1 MSDDKKMKPATRI
14 VHGGRRPEWTSLG
27 AGKGGI
33 VNPPVWRASTILYED
48 VAHLRQGT
56 STNRDGD
63 LFYGRRGTPTQWALA
78 EAITDLEPGA
88 AGTMLYSSGVGAVTG
103 ALLSVLKPGD
113 HLLMVDS
120 AYDPTR
126 NFCDNFLGPWGVET
140 TYYDPLAGGEIASL
154 IRPNTAA
161 IFMESPGSLT
171 FEVQDVPAI
180 VAVAKAHGCKTL
192 IDNTWATSLHFQ
204 GLARGVDL
212 IVTAATKYLCG
223 HSDVMMGAV
232 TSNAACWLPLRRTAQ
247 MLGHFVSADDSFLV
261 LRGMRTLP
269 LRMKQ
274 HGEST
279 LKIAAWLEGRP
290 EVAQVLYPALPSHD
304 GHDIWTRDFAGAGGL
319 FSFVLNGGDDAA
331 RAALIDGLTHFGI
344 GYSWGGYES
353 LALPVDPQNYR
364 TATKWQAKGPVI
376 RLSIGLEDANDLID
390 DLEKGLAQFAD
401 ARDKA

>member
-1 MSDDKKMKPATRI
+1 MSDDKKMKPATRL
-14 VHGGRRPEWTSLG
+14 VHGGRRTEWTSLG

-48 VAHLRQGT
+48 VAHLKRGT

-78 EAITDLEPGA
+78 EAITELEPGA
-88 AGTMLYSSGVGAVTG
+88 AGTMLYASGVAAVTG

-126 NFCDNFLGPWGVET
+126 NFCDNFLGNWGVET
-140 TYYDPLAGGEIASL
+140 SYYDPRIGGDIASL

-180 VAVAKAHGCKTL
+180 VAVAQAHGIKTL

-204 GLARGVDL
+204 GLTHGVDL
-212 IVTAATKYLCG
+212 VVTAATKYLCG
-223 HSDVMMGAV
+223 HSDAMMGAV
-232 TSNAACWLPLRRTAQ
+232 TSNAACWMALRRTAQ

-274 HGEST
+274 HGDSA
-279 LKIAAWLEGRP
+279 LKIAAWLESRP
-290 EVAQVLYPALPSHD
+290 EVAQVLHPALPGSA
-304 GHDIWTRDFAGAGGL
+304 GHDLWARDFSGAGGL
-319 FSFVLNGGDDAA
+319 FSIILNGGDDAA
-331 RAALIDGLTHFGI
+331 RAALIDGLDHFGI

-353 LALPVDPQNYR
+353 LALPVDPQKYR
-364 TATKWQAKGPVI
+364 SATSWQAQGPVI
-376 RLSIGLEDANDLID
+376 RLSIGLEDADDLIA
-390 DLEKGLAQFAD
+390 DLEKGLVRFAD
-401 ARDKA
+401 ARDSA